1 MSFAQ
6 TSKGGS
12 SPAASSAS
20 TLDDFG
26 AEFENMCAPPARASC
41 PPAVIAAAADFVQQQ
56 TLTILSRRASAKLEF
71 LRLKKAQDLQ
81 RAAEAKAKQ
90 DEADHRA
97 ALVSV
102 FAGVKAMN
110 EIIDKAC
117 DDSWSYRQVK
127 NFIDICFMLRNVA
140 DSAKATGKLM
150 GNSEAVAA
158 LSVCGRLLAAT
169 VSDIKAW
176 ERQGPRR
183 RLMMSPTPPFHP
195 LSLSLSLPLPL
206 PTLTP
211 ARLSWHNA
219 RSNGI
224 VLCFYSHIQV
234 LQPRT
239 LQTFSIVD
247 LASA

>member
-1 MSFAQ
+1 
-6 TSKGGS
+6 
-12 SPAASSAS
+12 
-20 TLDDFG
+20 
-26 AEFENMCAPPARASC
+26 MCAPPARASC

-150 GNSEAVAA
+150 GNSEAVAV

-183 RLMMSPTPPFHP
+183 RLMMSPTPPSHP
-195 LSLSLSLPLPL
+195 LSLSLPLPL

-224 VLCFYSHIQV
+224 ALCFYSHIQV

-247 LASA
+247 PASA